1 MKNFNDIE
9 KLVELFEKSSLTVM
23 EVEVEGLKVK
33 FDKRNFDEPQV
44 VSTPMA
50 YPTTEVKNN
59 NNTNALNENT
69 KVNDDENAKYI
80 TSPLVGTFHQGPT
93 ANAAALVKVGDVV
106 HKGQKLCMIEAMKVM
121 NEITAT
127 TDGKILAVLVEDGSM
142 VEYGQKLFKI
152 GE

>member
-50 YPTTEVKNN
+50 YPTPEVKN
-59 NNTNALNENT
+59 NNTNALN
-69 KVNDDENAKYI
+69 
-80 TSPLVGTFHQGPT
+80 
-93 ANAAALVKVGDVV
+93 
-106 HKGQKLCMIEAMKVM
+106 
-121 NEITAT
+121 
-127 TDGKILAVLVEDGSM
+127 
-142 VEYGQKLFKI
+142 
-152 GE
+152 